1 MSIVRSKK
9 FRAINYKHTERK
21 TNMTAIRLPKGKLNL
36 DIKATST
43 ADLVKFY
50 NAHSGSTKVIQKFS
64 DRQTA
69 ERRVSELIQA
79 SNELAGGTSKVSAL
93 KKKEK
98 ESKKMS
104 SENTEKAS
112 RGRTSS
118 AEGKHIYKI
127 GEWKKTNPRREGTHG
142 YKSWEAIKDGMSY
155 DEFLTSGGRNRD
167 LMHDVK
173 LGRIEIR

>member
-1 MSIVRSKK
+1 
-9 FRAINYKHTERK
+9 
-21 TNMTAIRLPKGKLNL
+21 MTTIRLPKGQISIDVKT
-36 DIKATST
+36 TSS

-50 NAHSGSTKVIQKFS
+50 NAHSGSSKVIQKFS
-64 DRQTA
+64 DRETA
-69 ERRVSELIQA
+69 ERRVKDLIKA
-79 SNELAGGTSKVSAL
+79 HNELAAGTSKASAL

-118 AEGKHIYKI
+118 AEGKHIHKV

-142 YKSWEAIKDGMSY
+142 HKSWEAIKDGMSY
-155 DEFLTSGGRNRD
+155 EEFLASGGRNRD

>member
-1 MSIVRSKK
+1 
-9 FRAINYKHTERK
+9 
-21 TNMTAIRLPKGKLNL
+21 MTAIRMPKGKLNL
-36 DIKATST
+36 DIKATTT

-50 NAHSGSTKVIQKFS
+50 NAHSGSTKVIQKFT

-69 ERRVSELIQA
+69 ERRVAELIQA